1 MNRSLGQIM
10 VNENLLTNEQVDE
23 AINFKNEN
31 RCHFGAACIELGFLT
46 ERQVMEVLGIQL
58 YMPVI
63 RISNFNIDSE
73 ALEFIPKDRARRL
86 KVIPLFVIEDTLTVA
101 TAEPLN
107 ITAVDEIRKMSNK
120 RIQMVLA
127 KEKNIELAID
137 RSYVSTSGYSDEGG
151 YGDEAAVEEAV
162 SDEENIQVADNIL
175 LEAVR
180 GGASDIHIEPGERN
194 LRVRLRVDGVLFE
207 FSTMPPSRTP
217 GLVSRFKVMAGIDI
231 AESRKPQDG
240 RFKTEV
246 EPGKPVDV
254 RVSTYPTPHGEKVVM
269 RVLDQSKGLVS
280 IDKMG
285 FDPETS
291 KLWKKAYS
299 SGNGIVLV
307 TGPTGSG
314 KSTTL
319 YATLTRIN
327 TVEEHI
333 ITIEDPVERQLEGI
347 IQGHVNE
354 RAGMTFAAAL
364 RSMLRQD
371 PDVIMVGEMRDRETA
386 DLAIRAALTGHLVFS
401 TLHTNSAAASYT
413 RLADMGCDP
422 FLLTTTIRA
431 ILAQRLVRKLCSRCK
446 MKYRPTEKDLKTL
459 GMQKLDGFIY
469 HANEKGCKSCGK
481 DGYSGRAG
489 LYELLIPNEAI
500 NEAVKNEASAEEV
513 SRIAK
518 DNKMR
523 MLIDAARTYV
533 TNGLTSVEEI
543 NRVL

>member
-1 MNRSLGQIM
+1 M
-10 VNENLLTNEQVDE
+10 
-23 AINFKNEN
+23 
-31 RCHFGAACIELGFLT
+31 
-46 ERQVMEVLGIQL
+46 
-58 YMPVI
+58 
-63 RISNFNIDSE
+63 
-73 ALEFIPKDRARRL
+73 
-86 KVIPLFVIEDTLTVA
+86 
-101 TAEPLN
+101 
-107 ITAVDEIRKMSNK
+107 
-120 RIQMVLA
+120 
-127 KEKNIELAID
+127 
-137 RSYVSTSGYSDEGG
+137 
-151 YGDEAAVEEAV
+151 
-162 SDEENIQVADNIL
+162 
-175 LEAVR
+175 
-180 GGASDIHIEPGERN
+180 
-194 LRVRLRVDGVLFE
+194 
-207 FSTMPPSRTP
+207 
-217 GLVSRFKVMAGIDI
+217 
-231 AESRKPQDG
+231 
-240 RFKTEV
+240 
-246 EPGKPVDV
+246 DV
-254 RVSTYPTPHGEKVVM
+254 RVSTYPTPLGEKVVM

-280 IDKMG
+280 LDKMG
-285 FDPETS
+285 FEPGTIS
-291 KLWKKAYS
+291 LWKKAYS

-413 RLADMGCDP
+413 RLTDMGCDP

-431 ILAQRLVRKLCSRCK
+431 ILAQRLIRKLCVRCK
-446 MKYRPTEKDLKTL
+446 VKYRPTEKDLKSIGL
-459 GMQKLDGFIY
+459 KQLDGFIY

-513 SRIAK
+513 SRIAQ

-523 MLIDAARTYV
+523 MLEDTARSYV
-533 TNGLTSVEEI
+533 TKGETSIEEI

>member
-10 VNENLLTNEQVDE
+10 VGENLLTNEQVDE
-23 AINFKNEN
+23 AIDFKNEN

-63 RISNFNIDSE
+63 RMSNFNIDSD

-137 RSYVSTSGYSDEGG
+137 RSYVSSSGYTDEGG
-151 YGDEAAVEEAV
+151 YGDEAQVEEAI

-180 GGASDIHIEPGERN
+180 GGASDIHIEPGEKT
-194 LRVRLRVDGVLFE
+194 LRVRLRVDGVLAE

-280 IDKMG
+280 LDKMG
-285 FDPETS
+285 FDPATI

-431 ILAQRLVRKLCSRCK
+431 ILAQRLIRKLCDRCK
-446 MKYRPTEKDLKTL
+446 VKYRPTEKDLKSIGL
-459 GMQKLDGFIY
+459 KQLDGFIY
-469 HANEKGCKSCGK
+469 HANSKGCKTCGK
-481 DGYSGRAG
+481 DGYKGRAG
-489 LYELLIPNEAI
+489 LYELLVPNEEI

-518 DNKMR
+518 GNKMR
-523 MLIDAARTYV
+523 MLEDAARTYV
-533 TNGLTSVEEI
+533 TQGLTSVEEI

>member
-10 VNENLLTNEQVDE
+10 LAENLLTNEQIDE

-31 RCHFGAACIELGFLT
+31 RCHFGTACVELGYLT

-63 RISNFNIDSE
+63 RISNFNIDSD

-137 RSYVSTSGYSDEGG
+137 RSYVSSSGYTDEDG
-151 YGDEAAVEEAV
+151 YGDEGQVEEAI

-180 GGASDIHIEPGERN
+180 GGASDIHIEPGERI
-194 LRVRLRVDGVLFE
+194 LRVRLRIDGVLSE
-207 FSTMPPSRTP
+207 FSTMPTSRTP

-280 IDKMG
+280 LDKMG
-285 FDPETS
+285 FEPGTIS
-291 KLWKKAYS
+291 LWKKAYS

-333 ITIEDPVERQLEGI
+333 ITIEDL
-347 IQGHVNE
+347 
-354 RAGMTFAAAL
+354 
-364 RSMLRQD
+364 S
-371 PDVIMVGEMRDRETA
+371 
-386 DLAIRAALTGHLVFS
+386 
-401 TLHTNSAAASYT
+401 
-413 RLADMGCDP
+413 
-422 FLLTTTIRA
+422 
-431 ILAQRLVRKLCSRCK
+431 
-446 MKYRPTEKDLKTL
+446 
-459 GMQKLDGFIY
+459 
-469 HANEKGCKSCGK
+469 
-481 DGYSGRAG
+481 
-489 LYELLIPNEAI
+489 LIHI
-500 NEAVKNEASAEEV
+500 
-513 SRIAK
+513 
-518 DNKMR
+518 
-523 MLIDAARTYV
+523 
-533 TNGLTSVEEI
+533 
-543 NRVL
+543 

>member
-137 RSYVSTSGYSDEGG
+137 RSYVSTSGYSDEDG
-151 YGDEAAVEEAV
+151 YGDEAMVEEAV

-459 GMQKLDGFIY
+459 GMQKFDGFIY

>member
-137 RSYVSTSGYSDEGG
+137 RSYVSTSGYSDEDG
-151 YGDEAAVEEAV
+151 YGDEAMVEEAV

-431 ILAQRLVRKLCSRCK
+431 ILAQRLIRKLCDRCK
-446 MKYRPTEKDLKTL
+446 VKYRPTEKDMKTL
-459 GMQKLDGFIY
+459 GMQKFDGFIY
-469 HANEKGCKSCGK
+469 HANAKGCKTCGK
-481 DGYSGRAG
+481 DGYRGRAG

-518 DNKMR
+518 GNKMR
-523 MLIDAARTYV
+523 MLEDAARTYV
-533 TNGLTSVEEI
+533 TQGITSIEEI

>member
-137 RSYVSTSGYSDEGG
+137 RSYVSTSGYSDEDG
-151 YGDEAAVEEAV
+151 YGDEAMVEEAV

-459 GMQKLDGFIY
+459 GMQKFDGFIY

-518 DNKMR
+518 GNKMR

>member
-1 MNRSLGQIM
+1 
-10 VNENLLTNEQVDE
+10 
-23 AINFKNEN
+23 
-31 RCHFGAACIELGFLT
+31 
-46 ERQVMEVLGIQL
+46 
-58 YMPVI
+58 
-63 RISNFNIDSE
+63 
-73 ALEFIPKDRARRL
+73 
-86 KVIPLFVIEDTLTVA
+86 
-101 TAEPLN
+101 
-107 ITAVDEIRKMSNK
+107 
-120 RIQMVLA
+120 MVLA

-137 RSYVSTSGYSDEGG
+137 RSYVSSSGYTDEGG
-151 YGDEAAVEEAV
+151 YGDEAQVEEAI

-194 LRVRLRVDGVLFE
+194 LRVRLRVDGVLSE

-280 IDKMG
+280 LDKMG
-285 FDPETS
+285 FDPDTIR
-291 KLWKKAYS
+291 LWKKAYS

-319 YATLTRIN
+319 YATLTQIN

-431 ILAQRLVRKLCSRCK
+431 ILAQRLIRKLCNRCK
-446 MKYRPTEKDLKTL
+446 VKYRPTEKDLKSM
-459 GMQKLDGFIY
+459 GIKKLDGFIY
-469 HANEKGCKSCGK
+469 HANSKGCKTCGK

-518 DNKMR
+518 GNKMR
-523 MLIDAARTYV
+523 MLEDAARTYV
-533 TNGLTSVEEI
+533 TQGLTSIEEI

>member
-137 RSYVSTSGYSDEGG
+137 RSYVSTSGYSDEDG
-151 YGDEAAVEEAV
+151 YGDEAMVEEAV

-280 IDKMG
+280 LDKMG
-285 FDPETS
+285 FDPDTIR
-291 KLWKKAYS
+291 LWKKAYS

-327 TVEEHI
+327 TVGEHI

-413 RLADMGCDP
+413 RLVDMGCDP

-431 ILAQRLVRKLCSRCK
+431 ILAQRLIRKLCDRCK
-446 MKYRPTEKDLKTL
+446 VKYRPTEKDMKTL
-459 GMQKLDGFIY
+459 GMQKFDGFIY
-469 HANEKGCKSCGK
+469 HANAKGCKTCGK
-481 DGYSGRAG
+481 DGYKGRAG
-489 LYELLIPNEAI
+489 LYELLIPNEEI

-513 SRIAK
+513 SRIAQG
-518 DNKMR
+518 NKMR
-523 MLIDAARTYV
+523 MLEDAARTYV
-533 TNGLTSVEEI
+533 TQGITSIEEI

>member
-1 MNRSLGQIM
+1 M
-10 VNENLLTNEQVDE
+10 VKENLLTNEQVDE

-63 RISNFNIDSE
+63 RMSNFNIDSD

-151 YGDEAAVEEAV
+151 YGDESTVEEAI

-180 GGASDIHIEPGERN
+180 SGASDIHIEPGERN

-280 IDKMG
+280 LDKMG
-285 FDPETS
+285 FDPDTIR
-291 KLWKKAYS
+291 LWKKAYS

-431 ILAQRLVRKLCSRCK
+431 ILAQRLIRKLCDRCK
-446 MKYRPTEKDLKTL
+446 VKYRPTEKDLKSM
-459 GMQKLDGFIY
+459 GIKKLDGFIY
-469 HANEKGCKSCGK
+469 HANSKGCKTCGK
-481 DGYSGRAG
+481 DGYKGRAG

-518 DNKMR
+518 GNKMR
-523 MLIDAARTYV
+523 MLEDAARSYV
-533 TNGLTSVEEI
+533 TQGLTSIEEI

>member
-107 ITAVDEIRKMSNK
+107 IPAVDEIRKMSNK

-137 RSYVSTSGYSDEGG
+137 RSYVSTSGYSDEDG
-151 YGDEAAVEEAV
+151 YGDEAMVEEAV

-413 RLADMGCDP
+413 RLVDMGCDP

-431 ILAQRLVRKLCSRCK
+431 ILAQRLIRKLCERCK
-446 MKYRPTEKDLKTL
+446 VKYRPTEKDLKTL
-459 GMQKLDGFIY
+459 GMQKFDGFIY
-469 HANEKGCKSCGK
+469 HANEKGCKTCGK

-518 DNKMR
+518 GNKMR
-523 MLIDAARTYV
+523 MLEDAARTYV

>member
-10 VNENLLTNEQVDE
+10 VNENLITNEQVDE

-137 RSYVSTSGYSDEGG
+137 RSYVSTSGYSDEDG
-151 YGDEAAVEEAV
+151 YGDEAMVEEAV

-280 IDKMG
+280 LDKMG
-285 FDPETS
+285 FDPDTIR
-291 KLWKKAYS
+291 LWKKAYS

-327 TVEEHI
+327 TVGEHI

-446 MKYRPTEKDLKTL
+446 MKYRPTEKDMKTL
-459 GMQKLDGFIY
+459 GMQKFDGFIY

>member
-10 VNENLLTNEQVDE
+10 ITENLLTPEQVDE
-23 AINFKNEN
+23 AVEFKNEN
-31 RCHFGAACIELGFLT
+31 RCHFGAACVELGFLT
-46 ERQVMEVLGIQL
+46 DRQVMEALGIQL

-63 RISNFNIDSE
+63 RMSNFNIDSE

-107 ITAVDEIRKMSNK
+107 ITAVDEIRKMTNK

-137 RSYVSTSGYSDEGG
+137 RSYASTSGYSDEGG

-180 GGASDIHIEPGERN
+180 GGASDIHIEPGERR
-194 LRVRLRVDGVLFE
+194 LRVRFRVDGVLSK
-207 FSTMPPSRTP
+207 FSNMPPNRTP

-246 EPGKPVDV
+246 EQGKPVDV
-254 RVSTYPTPHGEKVVM
+254 RVSTYPTQYGEKVVM
-269 RVLDQSKGLVS
+269 RILDQSKGLVGL
-280 IDKMG
+280 DKMG
-285 FDPETS
+285 FEPDTI
-291 KLWKKAYS
+291 KLWKEAYT

-319 YATLTRIN
+319 YATLTRVN

-333 ITIEDPVERQLEGI
+333 ITIEDPVERQLDGI

-413 RLADMGCDP
+413 RLVDMGCDP

-431 ILAQRLVRKLCSRCK
+431 ILAQRLIRKLCYKCK
-446 MKYRPTEKDLKTL
+446 VKYRPTEKDLKSL
-459 GMQKLDGFIY
+459 GVEKIDGFIY
-469 HANEKGCKSCGK
+469 HSNSKGCKTCGK
-481 DGYSGRAG
+481 DGYKGRAG
-489 LYELLIPNEAI
+489 IYELLIPNEAI

-513 SRIAK
+513 GRIAAE
-518 DNKMR
+518 NKMKT
-523 MLIDAARTYV
+523 LQQAALNYV
-533 TNGLTSVEEI
+533 LRGDTSVEEI

>member
-63 RISNFNIDSE
+63 RISNFNIDSD

-137 RSYVSTSGYSDEGG
+137 RSYVSTSGYSDEDG
-151 YGDEAAVEEAV
+151 YGDEMQVEEAI

-194 LRVRLRVDGVLFE
+194 LRVRLRVDGVLSE

-280 IDKMG
+280 LDKMG
-285 FDPETS
+285 FDTDTIR
-291 KLWKKAYS
+291 LWKKAYS

-431 ILAQRLVRKLCSRCK
+431 ILAQRLIRKLCDRCK
-446 MKYRPTEKDLKTL
+446 VKYRPTEKDLKSIGL
-459 GMQKLDGFIY
+459 KQLDGFIY
-469 HANEKGCKSCGK
+469 HANAKGCKTCGK
-481 DGYSGRAG
+481 DGYKGRAG

-518 DNKMR
+518 GNNMR
-523 MLIDAARTYV
+523 MLEDTARSYV
-533 TNGLTSVEEI
+533 TKGETSIEEI

>member
-10 VNENLLTNEQVDE
+10 ITENLLTAEQVEE
-23 AINFKNEN
+23 AVNFKNEN
-31 RCHFGAACIELGFLT
+31 RCHFGAACVELGLLS
-46 ERQVMEVLGIQL
+46 ERQVMEALGIQL

-63 RISNFNIDSE
+63 RISNFNIDSD

-86 KVIPLFVIEDTLTVA
+86 KVIPLFLIEDTLTVA

-137 RSYVSTSGYSDEGG
+137 RSYVSSSGYSDDGG
-151 YGDEAAVEEAV
+151 YGDEAQVEEAI

-180 GGASDIHIEPGERN
+180 GGASDIHIEPGERR
-194 LRVRLRVDGVLFE
+194 LRVRFRVDGVLSE
-207 FSTMPPSRTP
+207 FSTMPPSRTA

-246 EPGKPVDV
+246 EQGKPVDV

-280 IDKMG
+280 LDKMG
-285 FDPETS
+285 FEPETITQ
-291 KLWKKAYS
+291 WKKAYS

-413 RLADMGCDP
+413 RLVDMGCDP

-431 ILAQRLVRKLCSRCK
+431 ILAQRLIRKLCYKCK
-446 MKYRPTEKDLKTL
+446 VKYKPTEKDLKSIGL
-459 GMQKLDGFIY
+459 QKIDGFIY
-469 HANEKGCKSCGK
+469 HAKSKGCKSCGG

-489 LYELLIPNEAI
+489 LYELLIPNEEI
-500 NEAVKNEASAEEV
+500 NEAVKEEASAEEV

-518 DNKMR
+518 NNKMR
-523 MLIDAARTYV
+523 MLEDTARNYILK
-533 TNGLTSVEEI
+533 GETSIEEI

>member
-10 VNENLLTNEQVDE
+10 VNENLITNEQVDE

-137 RSYVSTSGYSDEGG
+137 RSYVSTSGYSDEDG
-151 YGDEAAVEEAV
+151 YGDEAMVEEAV

-459 GMQKLDGFIY
+459 GMQNFDGFIY

>member
-10 VNENLLTNEQVDE
+10 VAENLLTNEQVDE

-63 RISNFNIDSE
+63 RMSNFNIDSD

-137 RSYVSTSGYSDEGG
+137 RSYVSSSGYTDEGG
-151 YGDEAAVEEAV
+151 YGDEAQVEEAI

-180 GGASDIHIEPGERN
+180 GGASDIHIEPGEKT
-194 LRVRLRVDGVLFE
+194 LRVRLRVDGVLAE

-280 IDKMG
+280 LDKMG
-285 FDPETS
+285 FDPATI

-431 ILAQRLVRKLCSRCK
+431 ILAQRLIRKLCDRCK
-446 MKYRPTEKDLKTL
+446 VKYRPTEKDLKSIGL
-459 GMQKLDGFIY
+459 KQLDGFIY
-469 HANEKGCKSCGK
+469 HANSKGCKTCGK
-481 DGYSGRAG
+481 DGYKGRAG
-489 LYELLIPNEAI
+489 LYELLIPNEEI

-523 MLIDAARTYV
+523 MLEDAARTYV
-533 TNGLTSVEEI
+533 TQGLTSVEEI

>member
-1 MNRSLGQIM
+1 M

-137 RSYVSTSGYSDEGG
+137 RSYVSTSGYSDEDG
-151 YGDEAAVEEAV
+151 YGDEAMVEEAV

-413 RLADMGCDP
+413 RLVDMGCDP

-459 GMQKLDGFIY
+459 GMQKFDGFIY
-469 HANEKGCKSCGK
+469 HANAKGCKTCGK
-481 DGYSGRAG
+481 DGYRGRAG

>member
-1 MNRSLGQIM
+1 M

-137 RSYVSTSGYSDEGG
+137 RSYVSTSGYSDEDG
-151 YGDEAAVEEAV
+151 YGDEAMVEEAV

-280 IDKMG
+280 LDKMG
-285 FDPETS
+285 FDSDTIR
-291 KLWKKAYS
+291 LWKKAYS

-327 TVEEHI
+327 TVGEHI

-459 GMQKLDGFIY
+459 GMQKFDGFIY